1 MFGSTFKFVGL
12 VRYDKTSDTGGVA
25 VFHFGYEDNPP
36 FHGTIKEIEIVRMNI
51 LERKLS
57 DGRIYHEVAALE
69 KGQRT
74 DRDPYYLISR
84 AQGILDQGI
93 NQIHND

>member
-1 MFGSTFKFVGL
+1 MRKFSDC
-12 VRYDKTSDTGGVA
+12 VRRRYKVRITCLTPLA
-25 VFHFGYEDNPP
+25 
-36 FHGTIKEIEIVRMNI
+36 GTIKEIEIVRMNI

-93 NQIHND
+93 NKDPE